1 MYRFLKFS
9 LTVPALAATLVLS
22 GCPFGPRLNVST
34 DVLRYDFDTVTQNYE
49 TVETFIVSNSGRA
62 ELDFTI
68 SADQPWVSVSP
79 SSGTAVT
86 SETPVTITV
95 TIDRE
100 FSNLKSADFSDATLT
115 ITSNGG
121 DEEVLAT
128 VAPDYFTQAF
138 APGQVDIDGREFTFA
153 PNGGPSFYEASQS
166 EIDEFSTDPSDGRA
180 FPLDFGAFG
189 DPVKAGLFGDA
200 TVTYYGEEYDTLY
213 ISSDGWV
220 SFGQPGNTPTT
231 ADDHFEV
238 PQISGLPV
246 DATQAGSVV
255 SYQQDDEKL
264 TITFENTP
272 TKGVLGFS
280 NDFQINLW
288 FNGWISLG
296 FLNVDPALSG
306 IIGLSN
312 GQGAFGSAPLD
323 FVPSDFS
330 GYNTD
335 PLI

>member
-1 MYRFLKFS
+1 MHRFLKFS
-9 LTVPALAATLVLS
+9 LTLPALAATLVLS

-34 DVLRYDFDTVTQNYE
+34 DVLRFDFDTVTQNYE
-49 TVETFIVSNSGRA
+49 TVETFVVSNTGRA

-68 SADQPWVSVSP
+68 ASDQPWVSVSP

-95 TIDRE
+95 TVDRE
-100 FSNLKSADFSDATLT
+100 FSSAKSADFSDATLT

-138 APGQVDIDGREFTFA
+138 APGQVDLDGLALDFT
-153 PNGGPSFYEASQS
+153 PNGGPSFYAATQS
-166 EIDEFSTDPSDGRA
+166 EIDEFPTDPSDGRG

-189 DPVKAGLFGDA
+189 DPVEAGLFGSA
-200 TVTYYGEEYDTLY
+200 TVSYYGEEYDTLF

-220 SFGQPGNTPTT
+220 SFGEPGNSPVTV
-231 ADDHFEV
+231 DDHFEV

-255 SYQQDDEKL
+255 SYQQDEEKL
-264 TITFENTP
+264 TITYENSP
-272 TKGVLGFS
+272 TKGVPGFG
-280 NDFQINLW
+280 NNFQIQLF
-288 FNGWISLG
+288 FNGRLQLS
-296 FLNVDPALSG
+296 FLDVDPALNG
-306 IIGLSN
+306 VVGLSN
-312 GQGAFGSAPLD
+312 GAGANGSAPND

-330 GYNTD
+330 EFNTGELD
-335 PLI
+335 